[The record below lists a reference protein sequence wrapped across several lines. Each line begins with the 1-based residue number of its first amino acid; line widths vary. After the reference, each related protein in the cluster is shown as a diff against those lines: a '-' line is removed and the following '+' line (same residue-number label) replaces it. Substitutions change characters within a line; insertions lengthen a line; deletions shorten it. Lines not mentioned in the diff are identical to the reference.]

1 MSTGRVAGTASPET
15 PSFAPFRI
23 VLLFLYVAGLG
34 AIVYY
39 LAAGASY
46 YLTPVE
52 ERARHPLYWTFKP
65 GGSLGLRFGMAGLA
79 LMTVMHLYSVR
90 KRLRPLR
97 KLGALRKWL
106 DLHILMGILGPLFV
120 VLHSSFKVGGIVS
133 ISFWSM
139 VAVALS
145 GVFGRYL
152 YLQIPRTRAGEE
164 LTLAEVEK
172 ADRELTR
179 RLREE
184 FGADEAFLQRL
195 DHAAAPDPS
204 AGLGR
209 LLLALLAE
217 DLGVRRGRLAAVARS
232 LQGLPPALARELTG
246 VLRQKALLQR
256 RIRLWNALHRLFHH
270 WHVIHRPFAVVMYLF
285 VLVHIAVASWTGYGF
300 GGR

>member
-1 MSTGRVAGTASPET
+1 VILA
-15 PSFAPFRI
+15 
-23 VLLFLYVAGLG
+23 LLYAAGL
-34 AIVYY
+34 ATLAYFF
-39 LAAGASY
+39 AAGASY
-46 YLTPVE
+46 YLTPVA

-79 LMTVMHLYSVR
+79 MMTVMHLYSVR

-97 KLGALRKWL
+97 RLGALRKWL
-106 DLHILMGILGPLFV
+106 DLHILLGILGPLFI
-120 VLHSSFKVGGIVS
+120 VLHSSFKVGGLVS

-164 LTLAEVEK
+164 LTLAEVQA
-172 ADRELTR
+172 ADRRLAQ

-184 FGADEAFLQRL
+184 FGADDAFLERL
-195 DHAAAPDPS
+195 DRAAAPDPA

-217 DLGVRRGRLAAVARS
+217 DLGLRRARRLAVARS
-232 LQGLPPALARELTG
+232 LPGLPPALARELAD
-246 VLRQKALLQR
+246 VVRQKAVLQR

-270 WHVIHRPFAVVMYLF
+270 WHVVHRPFAIVMYLF
-285 VLVHIAVASWTGYGF
+285 VLVHIAVATMTGYGF
-300 GGR
+300 GRR

>member
-1 MSTGRVAGTASPET
+1 MQSSPFRVALAT
-15 PSFAPFRI
+15 
-23 VLLFLYVAGLG
+23 LYVAGLG
-34 AIVYY
+34 AFVYF
-39 LAAGASY
+39 LVGGASY
-46 YLTPVE
+46 YLTPLP

-79 LMTVMHLYSVR
+79 MMTLMHAYSAR
-90 KRLRPLR
+90 KRLHPLR

-106 DLHILMGILGPLFV
+106 DVHILLGILGPLFV
-120 VLHSSFKVGGIVS
+120 VLHSSFKVGGLVS

-172 ADRELTR
+172 SDRELGV

-184 FGADEAFLQRL
+184 FGADEAFLERL
-195 DHAAAPDPS
+195 ERAATPDAS
-204 AGLGR
+204 AGLLR
-209 LLLALLAE
+209 LLLGIVAQ
-217 DLGVRRGRLAAVARS
+217 DLGLGRRRLAAVARS
-232 LQGLPPALARELTG
+232 LPGLPPALARELA
-246 VLRQKALLQR
+246 VLVRQKALLRR
-256 RIRLWNALHRLFHH
+256 RIRLWSALHRLFHH

-285 VLVHIAVASWTGYGF
+285 VLVHVAVATATGYGL
-300 GGR
+300 GWP

>member
-1 MSTGRVAGTASPET
+1 MNDTASPET
-15 PSFAPFRI
+15 RPFTPFRV
-23 VLLFLYVAGLG
+23 VLLLLYATGLATLAWFLGM
-34 AIVYY
+34 
-39 LAAGASY
+39 GASY
-46 YLTPVE
+46 YLTPVA

-79 LMTVMHLYSVR
+79 MMTVMHLYSVR

-97 KLGALRKWL
+97 RLGALRKWL

-164 LTLAEVEK
+164 ISLAEVQA
-172 ADRELTR
+172 ADRQLAQ
-179 RLREE
+179 RLRDE
-184 FGADEAFLQRL
+184 FGADDAFLERL
-195 DHAAAPDPS
+195 DRAAAPDPS

-217 DLGVRRGRLAAVARS
+217 DIGLRRGRLVAVARS
-232 LQGLPPALARELTG
+232 LPGLPPELARELAG
-246 VLRQKALLQR
+246 VVRQKAVLQR

-270 WHVIHRPFAVVMYLF
+270 WHVVHRPFAVVMYLF
-285 VLVHIAVASWTGYGF
+285 VLVHIAVATMTGYGF
-300 GGR
+300 GLR

>member
-1 MSTGRVAGTASPET
+1 MNDTAAHPGRRI
-15 PSFAPFRI
+15 APFRI
-23 VLLFLYVAGLG
+23 LLAVLYAIGLG
-34 AIVYY
+34 TWVYF
-39 LAAGASY
+39 LAAGAHY
-46 YLTPVE
+46 YLTPLA

-79 LMTVMHLYSVR
+79 MMTVMHLYSVR
-90 KRLRPLR
+90 KRVRVLR

-120 VLHSSFKVGGIVS
+120 VLHSSFKVGGLVS

-172 ADRELTR
+172 ADQRLAQ
-179 RLREE
+179 RLRDE
-184 FGADEAFLQRL
+184 FGADDAFLVRL
-195 DHAAAPDPS
+195 DGVSAPTPS

-209 LLLALLAE
+209 LLLSLLAE
-217 DLGVRRGRLAAVARS
+217 DLGLRRRRLRAVARS
-232 LQGLPPALARELTG
+232 LPGLPPALEHELG
-246 VLRQKALLQR
+246 DVVRQKALLRR
-256 RIRLWNALHRLFHH
+256 RILLWNALHRLFHH
-270 WHVIHRPFAVVMYLF
+270 WHVIHRPFAVVVYLF
-285 VLVHIAVASWTGYGF
+285 VLVHIAVASLTGYGF